1 MKIKYLFFGFAAFL
15 AVGCVNEDLNPTPT
29 TNGVRVFADM
39 PSTRVSFG
47 EGDGVT
53 HVTWQN
59 GDVISLSTDIQSNLQ
74 YTAGV
79 GEEGSTVTEF
89 LPVGDNL
96 QNNYKKVVYACYP
109 SAVIDME
116 NMTVPLPNTQNY
128 NDLEFRPFVYA
139 IDTILDDRLEL
150 HFHHPYAYLK
160 LTFTEGILPPD
171 TISIGAV
178 KIASDEVIAAT
189 SGKFNFVTQ
198 AVEAAEGS
206 KTMFIER
213 LGGDGSGHVLK
224 DSPYTLYVPVLPQSE
239 GTKIAIQACY
249 TIGTGL
255 ENCYPYYTM
264 EKTVPVGG
272 FQAGH
277 VYTLTMDERDEPI
290 GREPGIYNLD
300 DWIALF
306 RPGEHVDWQYV
317 NQDGVV
323 NIFADIDMSTVT
335 DWSPIRY
342 LEQITLEG
350 NGHSIYNL
358 NISVKNNHWAL
369 ICETNYVAIRNLTI
383 RGQINIEEVD
393 FYGGDYGSFGVFCCF
408 NWGGTISNCHSYVDV
423 NSVGNDTQVGGICCY
438 NTSIVENCSNYGN
451 IQTSTAGGIIYS
463 VSGNGKV
470 VDCTNYGTL
479 KTTKMTLSPAGDM
492 YPLSVGGIA
501 VDAWQGTITGCVNEG
516 EILSDGASGNFSGI
530 CASTSESV
538 ISNCQNNG
546 EIVGGSF
553 AGGIIGSVRDDN
565 LQVKDCKNAGKVTAE
580 VAGGICGV
588 VTRYDDVT
596 PLTGIVISGNE
607 NAGTV
612 TGTDMP
618 GGGICGYLLRMDDTF
633 DFTNNMNGG
642 TVDGVAG
649 TDANAVGKDD
659 RDLPL
664 NQ

>member
-39 PSTRVSFG
+39 PSTRASFG

-79 GEEGSTVTEF
+79 GEEGGTVTEF

-249 TIGTGL
+249 TVGAGV

-264 EKTVPVGG
+264 EKTVPAGG

-277 VYTLTMDERDEPI
+277 VYTLTMDKRDEPI
-290 GREPGIYNLD
+290 GREPGIYSLQDLIEFSDATNLAAD
-300 DWIALF
+300 LSKWKD
-306 RPGEHVDWQYV
+306 Q
-317 NQDGVV
+317 NGVI
-323 NIFADIDMSTVT
+323 NIFADIDMSAAGNWAGIHFISSDEV
-335 DWSPIRY
+335 
-342 LEQITLEG
+342 LEG
-350 NGHSIYNL
+350 NGHRVLNWKVEYGEGFGYNYG
-358 NISVKNNHWAL
+358 
-369 ICETNYVAIRNLTI
+369 TNYGFVCNNSGVIRNLIIGEGCTFS
-383 RGQINIEEVD
+383 GGNMGTTEE
-393 FYGGDYGSFGVFCCF
+393 
-408 NWGGTISNCHSYVDV
+408 GTVCGHNNYSGIISNCISYASVKVDV
-423 NSVGNDTQVGGICCY
+423 NFGGICGY
-438 NTSIVENCSNYGN
+438 NQGVIEECSNYSN
-451 IQTSTAGGIIYS
+451 IQSGG
-463 VSGNGKV
+463 
-470 VDCTNYGTL
+470 
-479 KTTKMTLSPAGDM
+479 
-492 YPLSVGGIA
+492 SVGGIVCA
-501 VDAWQGTITGCVNEG
+501 NGKLAKKGAISHCFNYGTIESGVCAGGISSSSDASSIVECVNEG
-516 EILSDGASGNFSGI
+516 SFVLVKGDY
-530 CASTSESV
+530 TS
-538 ISNCQNNG
+538 
-546 EIVGGSF
+546 
-553 AGGIIGSVRDDN
+553 
-565 LQVKDCKNAGKVTAE
+565 
-580 VAGGICGV
+580 AGGICGDATGTYGSNNISGCV
-588 VTRYDDVT
+588 NKAKVSSPYYAG
-596 PLTGIVISGNE
+596 GIVGTCASSEIMNCQNSGDVSG
-607 NAGTV
+607 ALKIT
-612 TGTDMP
+612 
-618 GGGICGYLLRMDDTF
+618 GGICGIISGSSSSISGN
-633 DFTNNMNGG
+633 TNKG
-642 TVDGVAG
+642 TVNGVAG
-649 TDANAVGKDD
+649 TDANDVGSDSSI
-659 RDLPL
+659 
-664 NQ
+664 